1 MPTDPAQSHVTQQ
14 WPYTSPLIACRFDP
28 KQRYVFSTA
37 EDNQIQRWTI
47 PSGEKITFTAHDS
60 WVFSLEPTSDGE
72 TLLSGGG
79 DGRLVWW
86 PAAAEKPQ
94 PQRVV
99 DAHHGW
105 IRALAIS
112 PDGKTVAT
120 VGNDKLVKLW
130 NFADGALLRT
140 MTGHEDQVYS
150 VIFHPQG
157 QYLLSGDLLGFV
169 CQWDLTNG
177 SLVRK
182 FEAKELHSYN
192 GGQQVHFGGVRT
204 MALSLDGKFLACGGL
219 YKGENPLGA
228 VLEPLV
234 MVFEW
239 ESQKLAVSQTA
250 EGLKGPLWRIQ
261 YHPDGYLIGACGGS
275 SGGFL
280 LFWKLDQPKEF
291 HRLKLPAMVRD
302 SDLSSDKMQ
311 VATIYA
317 DKHLR
322 ITRLEAKAS

>member
-1 MPTDPAQSHVTQQ
+1 MPTDPAQCHVAQQ
-14 WPYTSPLIACRFDP
+14 WQYTSPLIACRFDP

-37 EDNQIQRWTI
+37 EDNQIQRWAI

-60 WVFSLEPTSDGE
+60 WVFSLELTADGE
-72 TLLSGGG
+72 TLLTGGG

-169 CQWDLTNG
+169 YQWDLTNG

-250 EGLKGPLWRIQ
+250 EGIKGPLWRIQ
-261 YHPDGYLIGACGGS
+261 YHPDGYLIGGCGGS

-280 LFWKLDQPKEF
+280 LFWKPDQPKEF
-291 HRLKLPAMVRD
+291 HRLKLPHMLRD

-317 DKHLR
+317 DKHVR
-322 ITRLEAKAS
+322 IARLEAKAS